1 MAYATP
7 GTVATGDVVT
17 ASAWNVI
24 TNDVISFRD
33 NTGVVPPAC
42 RVRRTATGQSLA
54 NGVVAALNFDTEDFD
69 TNAMFA
75 PTANFITIKTA
86 GIYIVTATVVLTANA
101 TGNRALIIYLNPTV
115 TGAGDSATLS
125 AGTEIANS
133 THTVGSSTTSS
144 TCASTIYNFNLN
156 DVVRVGFFQNS
167 GIALATTGSSQLSAA
182 MLGATT

>member
-1 MAYATP
+1 MAYVTP
-7 GTVATGDVVT
+7 TVRSVGDAVT
-17 ASAWNVI
+17 AADYNI
-24 TNDVISFRD
+24 MANDVLSFRD

-42 RVRRTATGQSLA
+42 RVRRTATGQSLG

-133 THTVGSSTTSS
+133 THTVGVSTTSS
-144 TCASTIYNFNLN
+144 TCASTIYNFALN
-156 DVVRVGFFQNS
+156 DVVCVGFFQNS
-167 GIALATTGSSQLSAA
+167 GIALATSGSSQLSAA
-182 MLGATT
+182 MFGATT